1 MEDDLEFRF
10 SLGQPATN
18 DGEQPPAVEG
28 SRLPPSH
35 EGQAGRESD
44 DQGSTELPSAEPEI
58 QRGIQQVLEAIQSL
72 RHDFETKIKYDET
85 KERQITLLHNEL
97 QEQRQGLHF
106 RILRPLLLDLIALY
120 DDIAKL
126 LESTAEESLTANQS
140 RRNLESIQQSIEEM
154 LRRNGVE
161 PFTVE
166 GDAVS
171 IERQRVL
178 KVLPTSEPLLDK
190 KIAQRLRTGFSFE
203 GRVLRPEW
211 VEVYRYTDGNA

>member
-10 SLGQPATN
+10 SLGQPIAN
-18 DGEQPPAVEG
+18 DGGQPPAVEG
-28 SRLPPSH
+28 FRLAPSH
-35 EGQAGRESD
+35 EGQAGQESN
-44 DQGSTELPSAEPEI
+44 DQGGTDLPSAEPEI
-58 QRGIQQVLEAIQSL
+58 QHGIQQVLEAIQSL
-72 RHDFETKIKYDET
+72 RYDFETKIKYDET

-97 QEQRQGLHF
+97 QEHRQGLHF

-140 RRNLESIQQSIEEM
+140 RRNLESIQRSIEEM

-203 GRVLRPEW
+203 GRVIRPEW